1 VAQVSFVAAG
11 AQAAN
16 TNGSVTPALPA
27 GITDGDLLLVVVAT
41 AAPARTFTAPAGW
54 STTTY
59 ATNSQ
64 ANGPR
69 LAFAWKS
76 YVTGD
81 TAPLMTAGGTGV
93 AGSGVVGKVLAY
105 RNADTTA
112 GPTFGT
118 AYSSG
123 ATTGTTTGTI
133 GGVAVTGLGLALLIG
148 VWDNSKSTTATAA
161 GWTLDTDASGTAATV
176 NVSWAVLEEAVSSSS
191 SAGTAI
197 VGHPTAAATMAGI
210 QIGLNSTDGSGT
222 VALTGGGVLSVSG
235 VGNPDGSG
243 TVALTGGGVLTVTGG
258 AAGSGTVALTGGGTL
273 TATGTGT
280 TATAPVVVPK
290 RAVEWSAFARGASY
304 GLTRALPIMDAQIVV
319 RHMGLDKALLT
330 TPYTSGVWTDLQ
342 PGYGIAVYR
351 TGRQVFSGPVS
362 SRTLTWDPESGAATI
377 RVEAVGDE
385 VVLADRLAM
394 PDPLRAADDQT
405 VNDYWTYT
413 GVASTAMRQLISD
426 QAGATC
432 AASRQVSGLTL
443 GTDPGVGTS
452 RTWQGLFDPVLDL
465 LATMAAA
472 SGSDLGVRVASSTGA
487 LVATV
492 VAPRN
497 LVGTVIFSAD
507 LSNLAGFS
515 FTETA
520 PTVASALVAGQGDLH
535 LRTRKAVVS
544 SDTGTTRWARPAWSY
559 VDRRDTNDLTV
570 LTNAGTDALVKGQ
583 ASVALAVTLIDSDA
597 ATYGTDWDLGDKV
610 TVYVGLPEQTKVAQV
625 NDVIREISFTVG
637 ADGSERIQPAIGS
650 VDARTYLPTPQQ
662 RAITATAE
670 RVTALAKNK

>member
-210 QIGLNSTDGSGT
+210 QIGLNSTD
-222 VALTGGGVLSVSG
+222 
-235 VGNPDGSG
+235 
-243 TVALTGGGVLTVTGG
+243 
-258 AAGSGTVALTGGGTL
+258 
-273 TATGTGT
+273 
-280 TATAPVVVPK
+280 
-290 RAVEWSAFARGASY
+290 EARGRVV
-304 GLTRALPIMDAQIVV
+304 GLRPRCQLRPDQGPADHGRADRRPAHGPGQGPADHALHLG
-319 RHMGLDKALLT
+319 RLD
-330 TPYTSGVWTDLQ
+330 GLQ

-443 GTDPGVGTS
+443 GGTTPTSGPRAPGRACSTRARPAGHHGGGVGLGPG
-452 RTWQGLFDPVLDL
+452 RAGGLLDRRAGGHRGRPAQPRRHGHLLGRPVQPGRVHVHRDRPDGGQRPGGRAGRPAPADPQGRGR
-465 LATMAAA
+465 A
-472 SGSDLGVRVASSTGA
+472 
-487 LVATV
+487 
-492 VAPRN
+492 
-497 LVGTVIFSAD
+497 
-507 LSNLAGFS
+507 
-515 FTETA
+515 
-520 PTVASALVAGQGDLH
+520 
-535 LRTRKAVVS
+535 
-544 SDTGTTRWARPAWSY
+544 DTGTTRWARQAWSY
-559 VDRRDTNDLTV
+559 VDRRDTND
-570 LTNAGTDALVKGQ
+570 ADRADQRGHRRAGQ
-583 ASVALAVTLIDSDA
+583 A
-597 ATYGTDWDLGDKV
+597 
-610 TVYVGLPEQTKVAQV
+610 
-625 NDVIREISFTVG
+625 
-637 ADGSERIQPAIGS
+637 
-650 VDARTYLPTPQQ
+650 ARPVSRWP
-662 RAITATAE
+662 
-670 RVTALAKNK
+670 